1 MSHTIL
7 ILYAK
12 TNVFII
18 IFHPGTMKD
27 NVGFQDRL
35 EATVDVTIRR
45 DHLHRDATATKTG
58 IDRRDHRH
66 RDATATKP
74 GIDHRD
80 HQRYNETATKTGI
93 DRRVLR
99 HRDETATKTDIGP
112 HNRQRH
118 KKVATKINWRLARR
132 HAVTVRRLRGRQLTR
147 TL

>member
-1 MSHTIL
+1 MSHYIDFFLQMFFVIL
-7 ILYAK
+7 
-12 TNVFII
+12 
-18 IFHPGTMKD
+18 FHPGTMKD

-35 EATVDVTIRR
+35 EATVDVIIRR
-45 DHLHRDATATKTG
+45 DHRPRDATATKTG
-58 IDRRDHRH
+58 IDR
-66 RDATATKP
+66 
-74 GIDHRD
+74 RD

-93 DRRVLR
+93 DHRDHRHRDATAKKVYTGRRVLR

>member
-1 MSHTIL
+1 MLKQMFFVIL
-7 ILYAK
+7 
-12 TNVFII
+12 
-18 IFHPGTMKD
+18 FHPGTMKD

-35 EATVDVTIRR
+35 EATVDVIIRR
-45 DHLHRDATATKTG
+45 DHRPRDATATKTG

-66 RDATATKP
+66 RDATAKKV
-74 GIDHRD
+74 
-80 HQRYNETATKTGI
+80 YTG
-93 DRRVLR
+93 RRVLR